1 MQPLALMYFD
11 IDHFKTINDSYGH
24 DVGDALLRAFAE
36 RVSETV
42 RELDLFAR
50 LGGDEFALILEGVPS
65 LAEAEHIGAKL
76 VNAVRRPFD
85 VGRTHPLREHQHRHR
100 VFRSRHG
107 ARGAHPARRPG
118 DVHRQARGPRQ
129 VRVASAP
136 GAAQK
141 LHS

>member
-65 LAEAEHIGAKL
+65 LAEAE
-76 VNAVRRPFD
+76 
-85 VGRTHPLREHQHRHR
+85 QHRR
-100 VFRSRHG
+100 QAGR
-107 ARGAHPARRPG
+107 RGATP
-118 DVHRQARGPRQ
+118 V
-129 VRVASAP
+129 
-136 GAAQK
+136 
-141 LHS
+141 